1 MKALIIGG
9 GIAGLTTTIALRQQ
23 GFDCQVYE
31 AAAAIKPIGAG
42 IMMASNAMN
51 VFNKLNLAEKI
62 IKISC
67 PVEKANITNEK
78 LTAIQITDF
87 QRVEEKFGYRVYAM
101 HRARLQQVLLGELP
115 SDAVSTGKRFVKLN
129 QQEDKVVAYF
139 EDESTAEGDILIGA
153 DGLHSRV
160 RPFVCNTTLRYGGQT
175 TWRGVASLKL
185 SNQFKRAAYEAWGG
199 KARFGFVEI
208 AQDEVYWYAALTAAA
223 GEKEEVAGMKQR
235 LLSLFSSFAD
245 PIPQMIAES
254 EENSI
259 IRTDIF
265 DIKPFQKWFEKHVC
279 LVGDAAHPT
288 TTPNMGQGGAQAVED
303 ALFLADAL
311 ANAQEVEDAFRLF
324 RDKRIKKASMVTQN
338 SYLFGK
344 IAHLESGRKI
354 RDFVFRKL
362 PPQISTKQLEK
373 ILTV

>member
-9 GIAGLTTTIALRQQ
+9 GIAGLTTAIALRQR

-31 AAAAIKPIGAG
+31 ATAAIKPVGAG
-42 IMMASNAMN
+42 IMMASNAMH
-51 VFNKLNLAEKI
+51 VFDKLNLAEKVI
-62 IKISC
+62 QVSC
-67 PVEKANITNEK
+67 PIEKANITNEK
-78 LTAIQITDF
+78 LALIQATDF
-87 QRVEEKFGYRVYAM
+87 RYVEEKFGYGVYAM
-101 HRARLQQVLLGELP
+101 HRARLQQVLLEELP

-129 QQEDKVVAYF
+129 QQDNKVIAHF
-139 EDESTAEGDILIGA
+139 EDGSTAEGDVLLGA

-185 SNQFKRAAYEAWGG
+185 SNQFKSAAYEAWGG

-208 AQDEVYWYAALTAAA
+208 AQDEIYWYAALTAAA
-223 GEKEEVAGMKQR
+223 GEKEDVAGMRQR
-235 LLSLFSSFAD
+235 LLSSFSSFAD
-245 PIPQMIAES
+245 PIPQIIAES
-254 EENSI
+254 EENNI

-265 DIKPFQKWFEKHVC
+265 DIKPFQKWFEKRVC
-279 LVGDAAHPT
+279 LIGDAAHP

-303 ALFLADAL
+303 ALSLADAL
-311 ANAQEVEDAFRLF
+311 AYAQEGEDAFRLF

>member
-9 GIAGLTTTIALRQQ
+9 GIAGLTTAIALRQR
-23 GFDCQVYE
+23 GFGCQVYE
-31 AAAAIKPIGAG
+31 AASAIKPVGAG
-42 IMMASNAMN
+42 IMMASNAMH
-51 VFNKLNLAEKI
+51 VFDKLNLAEKVI
-62 IKISC
+62 QVSC
-67 PVEKANITNEK
+67 LIEKANITNEK
-78 LTAIQITDF
+78 LAPIQITDF
-87 QRVEEKFGYRVYAM
+87 QHVKEKFGYGVYAM
-101 HRARLQQVLLGELP
+101 HRARLQQVLVEELP

-129 QQEDKVVAYF
+129 QQEDKIVAYF

-185 SNQFKRAAYEAWGG
+185 SNQFKSAAYEAWGG

-223 GEKEEVAGMKQR
+223 GEKEDVAGMRQR
-235 LLSLFSSFAD
+235 LLSSFSSFAD
-245 PIPQMIAES
+245 PIPQIIAES
-254 EENSI
+254 EENNI

-265 DIKPFQKWFEKHVC
+265 DIKPFQKWFEKRVC
-279 LVGDAAHPT
+279 LIGDAAHP

-303 ALFLADAL
+303 ALSLADAL
-311 ANAQEVEDAFRLF
+311 AYAQEVEDAFRLF

>member
-9 GIAGLTTTIALRQQ
+9 GIAGLTTAIALRQR
-23 GFDCQVYE
+23 GFGCQVYE
-31 AAAAIKPIGAG
+31 AAAAIKPVGAG
-42 IMMASNAMN
+42 IMMASNAMH
-51 VFNKLNLAEKI
+51 VFDKLNLAEKVI
-62 IKISC
+62 QVSC
-67 PVEKANITNEK
+67 PIEKANITDEK
-78 LTAIQITDF
+78 LTPIQTTDF
-87 QRVEEKFGYRVYAM
+87 QHVEEKFGYGVYAM

-115 SDAVSTGKRFVKLN
+115 SDAVSTGKRFVKLK
-129 QQEDKVVAYF
+129 QQDDKVIAHF
-139 EDESTAEGDILIGA
+139 EDGSTAEGDILIGA

-185 SNQFKRAAYEAWGG
+185 SNQFKCAAYEAWGG

-223 GEKEEVAGMKQR
+223 GEQEEVAGMKQR
-235 LLSLFSSFAD
+235 LLRSFSSFAD
-245 PIPQMIAES
+245 PILQIIAES
-254 EENSI
+254 EEDNI

-265 DIKPFQKWFEKHVC
+265 DIKPFQKWFEKRVC
-279 LVGDAAHPT
+279 LVGDAAHP

-311 ANAQEVEDAFRLF
+311 VNAQEVENAFRLF

-344 IAHLESGRKI
+344 IAHLESGKKI
-354 RDFVFRKL
+354 RDFVFRRL
-362 PPQISTKQLEK
+362 PSQISTKQLEK

>member
-9 GIAGLTTTIALRQQ
+9 GIAGLTTAIALRQR

-31 AAAAIKPIGAG
+31 AAAAIKPVGAG
-42 IMMASNAMN
+42 IMMASNAMS
-51 VFNKLNLAEKI
+51 VFDKLNVAEKVI
-62 IKISC
+62 QVSC
-67 PVEKANITNEK
+67 PIKKANITDEK
-78 LTAIQITDF
+78 LTPIQTTDF
-87 QRVEEKFGYRVYAM
+87 RYVEEKFGYGVYAM
-101 HRARLQQVLLGELP
+101 YRARLQQVLLEELP

-175 TWRGVASLKL
+175 TWRGVASSKL
-185 SNQFKRAAYEAWGG
+185 SNQFKSAAYEAWGG

-223 GEKEEVAGMKQR
+223 GEKEEVVGRKQR
-235 LLSLFSSFAD
+235 LLSSFSSFAD
-245 PIPQMIAES
+245 PIPQIIAES
-254 EENSI
+254 EENNI

-265 DIKPFQKWFEKHVC
+265 DIKPFQKWFEKRVC
-279 LVGDAAHPT
+279 LIGDAAHP

-303 ALFLADAL
+303 ALSLADAL

-324 RDKRIKKASMVTQN
+324 CNKRIKKASIVTQN

-344 IAHLESGRKI
+344 VAHLERGRKI
-354 RDFVFRKL
+354 RDFVFRRI
-362 PPQISTKQLEK
+362 PPKVSTKQLEK
-373 ILTV
+373 ILAV

>member
-9 GIAGLTTTIALRQQ
+9 GIAGLTTAIALRQR

-31 AAAAIKPIGAG
+31 ATAAIKPVGAG
-42 IMMASNAMN
+42 IMMASNAMH
-51 VFNKLNLAEKI
+51 VFDKLNLAEKVI
-62 IKISC
+62 QVSC
-67 PVEKANITNEK
+67 PIEKANITNEK
-78 LTAIQITDF
+78 LALIQATDF
-87 QRVEEKFGYRVYAM
+87 RYVEEKFGYGVYAM
-101 HRARLQQVLLGELP
+101 HRARLQQVLLEELP

-129 QQEDKVVAYF
+129 QQDNKVIAHF
-139 EDESTAEGDILIGA
+139 EDGSTAEGDVLLGA

-185 SNQFKRAAYEAWGG
+185 SNQFKSAAYEAWGG

-223 GEKEEVAGMKQR
+223 GEKEDVAGMRQR
-235 LLSLFSSFAD
+235 LLSSFSSFAD
-245 PIPQMIAES
+245 PIPQIIAES
-254 EENSI
+254 EENNI

-265 DIKPFQKWFEKHVC
+265 DIKPFQKWFEKRVC
-279 LVGDAAHPT
+279 LIGDAAHP

-303 ALFLADAL
+303 ALSLADAL
-311 ANAQEVEDAFRLF
+311 AYAQEVEDAFRLF